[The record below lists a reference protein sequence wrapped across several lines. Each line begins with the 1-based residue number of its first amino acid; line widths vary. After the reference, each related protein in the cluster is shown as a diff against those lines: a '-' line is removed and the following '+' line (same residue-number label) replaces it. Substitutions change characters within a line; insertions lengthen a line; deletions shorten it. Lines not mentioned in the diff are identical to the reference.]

1 MIKIYN
7 FSRPFLTEKQPL
19 IMHGLGPCISYIFK
33 SQKKT
38 KHGINLS
45 YSYFKSSSGNENF
58 EAERLSY
65 DNNLGL
71 INKSS
76 LSDKILS
83 MIFSVIA
90 GVLC

>member
-1 MIKIYN
+1 MNYTI
-7 FSRPFLTEKQPL
+7 L
-19 IMHGLGPCISYIFK
+19 
-33 SQKKT
+33 
-38 KHGINLS
+38 
-45 YSYFKSSSGNENF
+45 

-76 LSDKILS
+76 LRDKILS